1 MDMLQII
8 ILFTFFTAVFV
19 ATVINVIDYLNE
31 KKRQERLEQRR
42 IELKRKRNIE
52 FFVRQGEWLENV

>member
-8 ILFTFFTAVFV
+8 ILFTFLTVTFV
-19 ATVINVIDYLNE
+19 ATVIYVVDYLKE

-42 IELKRKRNIE
+42 IELKRKRNFE
-52 FFVRQGEWLENV
+52 FFVKQGEWLENV